1 MIENVGTR
9 FEPGAG
15 QAMGAIKHLIAG
27 VKRGLGLHQ
36 PGRSLVLLPDDV
48 FLVSYP
54 KSGNTW
60 ARFLLANLLH
70 PEQPVTFAN
79 LRRLVPD
86 FDGGGTKRDFDQ
98 MPRPRIIK
106 SHGCF
111 DPHYPR
117 VIYIVRDPRDVAIS
131 QYHYHRKRRKI
142 EDDFPIER
150 FVAQFITGET
160 WDNASWGQ
168 NVLTWVATR
177 EGDRR
182 FLLLRYEDM
191 IADTRRELKKVA
203 AFLGLHV
210 TDEQIAC
217 AVERSSAGK
226 MRKMEQSQ
234 SEKSGLTKG
243 SRKDLSFVRAAS
255 AGGWRSELP
264 PPLVNKIE
272 AAWGT
277 IMQHLGY
284 ELTTHDTISVAD
296 VPLLAVPGQGDLKGQ
311 TLMRSADDS
320 LANGSESRL

>member
-1 MIENVGTR
+1 
-9 FEPGAG
+9 
-15 QAMGAIKHLIAG
+15 MGAIKHLIAG

-36 PGRSLVLLPDDV
+36 PGRSLLMLPDDV
-48 FLVSYP
+48 LLVSYP

-60 ARFLLANLLH
+60 TRFLLANLLH
-70 PEQPVTFAN
+70 PEQSVSFAN
-79 LRRLVPD
+79 LRYLVPD
-86 FDGGGTKRDFDQ
+86 FDGGGTKRDFDR

-111 DPHYPR
+111 DPRYPR
-117 VIYIVRDPRDVAIS
+117 VIYIVRDPRDVALS

-150 FVAQFITGET
+150 FVAQFLTGET

-168 NVLTWVATR
+168 NVLTWLATR
-177 EGDRR
+177 EGDPR

-191 IADTRRELKKVA
+191 IADTRCQLKRVA

-217 AVERSSAGK
+217 AVERSSTGK
-226 MRKMEQSQ
+226 MRKMEEEQ
-234 SEKSGLTKG
+234 SEESGLMKG

-264 PPLVNKIE
+264 PPLVARIE
-272 AAWGT
+272 AAWGP

-284 ELTTHDTISVAD
+284 ELTTRDANSVEGF
-296 VPLLAVPGQGDLKGQ
+296 PLLAPARTAGAG
-311 TLMRSADDS
+311 
-320 LANGSESRL
+320 E